1 MKKIY
6 LIIAGAFLI
15 ILIIISIILSFGK
28 KSGTK
33 IDSNT
38 LFPTSVP
45 RQGFVSQ
52 QKDLQNDQSLSGDS
66 QKIPSNLNNL
76 RPDSTGST
84 ETKITNQNLSG
95 SSLDISLITPVETED
110 FKLRYSTKLNKI
122 VIEKKTSQ
130 AIEQFQIWAR
140 KNQMSQ
146 LIDNPSLTLIVDSG
160 QNPDSFNPLIEFL
173 NIFMNF
179 SQGDQQYPVSL
190 SLNIPS
196 PTSPI
201 TTNNQIE
208 NNSNQ
213 SRTYYNQSGNL
224 GSLPLPNGCNLSK
237 AGCGPTTVAMIAS
250 SYLGNYFTPKV
261 IVDIYKSR
269 GYLLGCNGS
278 YYSDAK
284 KVLQSLGL
292 KTTDSLFFNTE
303 KADTVVPDLRKYL
316 AKGWTFFALANF
328 CNKSDGSTCG
338 HMFWITDIDSR
349 GNILAYDP
357 AYGPFEIPYNE
368 NSRYPYPLYRAAFGV
383 KK

>member
-1 MKKIY
+1 MKKKY

-15 ILIIISIILSFGK
+15 FLIIISIILSLGK
-28 KSGTK
+28 KSGIK
-33 IDSNT
+33 IQSNS
-38 LFPTSVP
+38 LFPTSIP

-52 QKDLQNDQSLSGDS
+52 QNNLQNNQPSPTNLKDQPLNSNSLSPESNDLTTTK
-66 QKIPSNLNNL
+66 KI
-76 RPDSTGST
+76 
-84 ETKITNQNLSG
+84 NQDLSG
-95 SSLDISLITPVETED
+95 AEIDISSIEPIETED
-110 FKLRYSTKLNKI
+110 FKLSYSTKLNKI

-130 AIEQFQIWAR
+130 AVEQFKIWAR

-146 LIDNPSLTLIVDSG
+146 LIDNSNLTLIVSTG
-160 QNPDSFNPLIEFL
+160 KNPDDFNPLIEFL

-179 SQGDQQYPVSL
+179 GQGDQQYTVS
-190 SLNIPS
+190 SSFNIPS
-196 PTSPI
+196 PSPI
-201 TTNNQIE
+201 TTNNQTE
-208 NNSNQ
+208 NNSSQ

-261 IVDIYKSR
+261 IVDMYKSR
-269 GYLLGCNGS
+269 GYLLGCSGS

-338 HMFWITDIDSR
+338 HMFWITDVDSR

-368 NSRYPYPLYRAAFGV
+368 NSRYPYPLYKAAFGV